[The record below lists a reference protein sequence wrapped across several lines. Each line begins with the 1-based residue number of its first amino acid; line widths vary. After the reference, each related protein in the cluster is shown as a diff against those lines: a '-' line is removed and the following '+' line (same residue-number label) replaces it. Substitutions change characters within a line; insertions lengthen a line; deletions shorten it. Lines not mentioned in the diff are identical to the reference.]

1 MKTYFQLL
9 ESISEA
15 VAATKRKKAFDS
27 DAFDARQKA
36 RYGDVMAR
44 AAAQAL
50 AAAQKRKQKTA
61 AAAAPPRNP
70 FPWMQKGN
78 MIPGWWHPTK
88 GWFSFGLNNDGYH
101 VTQIVKN
108 LGKFGISHGELLKAA
123 EVEAERGFYDN
134 QSRDKQGLPL
144 VDGKE
149 IIRMIWDEYIDN
161 AHPITMLAYK
171 RGWLRVYGGKFHTGD
186 FGGTIE
192 GSDRKSLKAAVREIE
207 SVAVMEG
214 IDDIRIDVSE
224 HLPGRMPGFPKMH
237 ILSSKVKRDAYMR
250 S

>member
-1 MKTYFQLL
+1 MKSYFQLIL
-9 ESISEA
+9 ELTEA
-15 VAATKRKKAFDS
+15 ATATKRKKPFDS
-27 DAFDARQKA
+27 VAFDAMQKA
-36 RYGDVMAR
+36 RYGAVMAKV
-44 AAAQAL
+44 AADAL
-50 AAAQKRKQKTA
+50 AAAQRKKA
-61 AAAAPPRNP
+61 ALAPRKP

-88 GWFSFGLNNDGYH
+88 GWFSFSLPDGYH
-101 VTQIVKN
+101 ITQLLKN
-108 LGKFGISHGELLKAA
+108 ISKFGIPQGELLKAA
-123 EVEAERGFYDN
+123 EEEAERGFYDN
-134 QSRDKQGLPL
+134 KSRAEQGLPH

-149 IIRMIWDEYIDN
+149 ILRMIEREYIDN
-161 AHPITMLAYK
+161 AHPISMLAYK

-207 SVAVMEG
+207 QVAASEG

-224 HLPGRMPGFPKMH
+224 HLSGGMAGFPKMH